1 MVRMAITYTGG
12 LHCSAVHGPSGER
25 VQTDAPVDHQ
35 GKGECFSPTDLVA
48 TALGSCMATIMGIV
62 AERHGLNLQGM
73 LVEVEKEMTRESPR
87 RIARLAAQI
96 HVPLPP
102 TCPQRE
108 LLEKAARGCP
118 VHHSLHPAIDK
129 PICFHWVG
137 KEG

>member
-12 LHCSAVHGPSGER
+12 LHCCAIHGPSGHQ
-25 VQTDAPVDHQ
+25 VHTDAPTDNQ

-73 LVEVEKEMTRESPR
+73 LVEVEKEMTTDAPR
-87 RIARLAAQI
+87 RIARLTVQI

-102 TCPQRE
+102 GCPQRE

-118 VHHSLHPAIDK
+118 VHHSLHPAIEK
-129 PICFHWVG
+129 PIRFHWVG